1 MGSPEKEV
9 SFRYIMTLDKIRQK
23 YHNTPSWIRITTITM
38 TCKFFSATIDIAR
51 IREYFQTHKEIR
63 IRRRGALTN
72 GNAWTMRDSEFYNQ
86 VTIGYEDKYTC
97 KAVKVFPNGSF
108 QVAGCADICDC
119 RRVASQLAHILST
132 IFDRPMPAKDFKV
145 VMINTNFAMNQPVN
159 LMEVFEA
166 LVENQRL
173 DGAMSEF
180 VKDCDRP
187 EFTVSFNPDTYSAV
201 KIKFEPRPGMKEVTA
216 SVFSTGKVIVTGAE
230 TLQEIVFA
238 YDVLNCE
245 ILLDRSVPDTTP
257 GVFMGAEFREWVPA
271 LAKRGVSAW
280 D

>member
-9 SFRYIMTLDKIRQK
+9 SCRYIMTLDRIRQK
-23 YHNTPSWIRITTITM
+23 YQNTPSWIRITTITM
-38 TCKFFSATIDIAR
+38 TCKFFSQNIDIAR

-86 VTIGYEDKYTC
+86 VTIGYEDAYTV

-119 RRVASQLAHILST
+119 RRVATQLAHILST
-132 IFDRPMPAKDFKV
+132 IFERPMPAKDFKV
-145 VMINTNFAMNQPVN
+145 VMINTNFAMNQTVN
-159 LMEVFEA
+159 LMELFET
-166 LVENQRL
+166 LDQQKRL
-173 DGAMSEF
+173 PGTMSASAPT
-180 VKDCDRP
+180 KDRP
-187 EFTVSFNPDTYSAV
+187 KFTVSFNPDRYSAV

-238 YDVLNCE
+238 YDVLNSE
-245 ILLDRSVPDTTP
+245 ILLDRSVPDTTQ
-257 GVFMGAEFREWVPA
+257 GVFMGATFGDWVPA
-271 LAKRGVSAW
+271 LAERGMSAW

>member
-9 SFRYIMTLDKIRQK
+9 SFRYIMTLDEIRQK
-23 YHNTPSWIRITTITM
+23 YQNTPSWIRITTITM
-38 TCKFFSATIDIAR
+38 TCKFFSTRIDIAR
-51 IREYFQTHKEIR
+51 IREYFQIHKEIR
-63 IRRRGALTN
+63 VRRRGALTN
-72 GNAWTMRDSEFYNQ
+72 GNAWTMRDSTFYNQ

-132 IFDRPMPAKDFKV
+132 IFERPMPAKDFKI

-159 LMEVFEA
+159 LMEVFET
-166 LVENQRL
+166 L
-173 DGAMSEF
+173 DEKRYLSGAMAESL
-180 VKDCDRP
+180 KGYDRP
-187 EFTVSFNPDTYSAV
+187 DFKVSFNPDTYSAV
-201 KIKFEPRPGMKEVTA
+201 KIKFKPRPGMKKVTA

-230 TLQEIVFA
+230 TLEEIVFA

-245 ILLDRSVPDTTP
+245 ILLNMSIPDTTQ
-257 GVFMGAEFREWVPA
+257 GVFMGAEFKEWVPA
-271 LAKRGVSAW
+271 LAMRGISAW
-280 D
+280 N